1 MWRRKRAKLR
11 GWSVCLMQQE
21 SVCECACVAAQTH
34 WPFGETGKPE
44 KRFFSAPSFS
54 CEIPQSGWF
63 LRAAVLCK
71 CRQRLNSFLG
81 DSPVR
86 RPGSWRRSLQSDL
99 WRESKCS
106 HLNGSTNN
114 CLRAAWPW
122 CQIHQIIQAQG
133 LFCYRSASNFQ
144 EITYFCRSGRA

>member
-1 MWRRKRAKLR
+1 M
-11 GWSVCLMQQE
+11 SVRVWQLKHTGPL
-21 SVCECACVAAQTH
+21 V
-34 WPFGETGKPE
+34 ETGKPE
-44 KRFFSAPSFS
+44 KGFLSAPSFFFFLKY
-54 CEIPQSGWF
+54 PQSGWF

-71 CRQRLNSFLG
+71 CRRRLNSFLG

-122 CQIHQIIQAQG
+122 CQIHQIIQARG
-133 LFCYRSASNFQ
+133 LFYRSALNFQ
-144 EITYFCRSGRA
+144 EITYFCRSGRT

>member
-1 MWRRKRAKLR
+1 
-11 GWSVCLMQQE
+11 MQQE
-21 SVCECACVAAQTH
+21 SVCECACGSSNTLAL
-34 WPFGETGKPE
+34 WWKPE
-44 KRFFSAPSFS
+44 SRRKDFSLLHPFFFLKY
-54 CEIPQSGWF
+54 PQSGWF
-63 LRAAVLCK
+63 LCAAVLCK

-122 CQIHQIIQAQG
+122 CQIHQIIQARG
-133 LFCYRSASNFQ
+133 LFYRSALNFQ
-144 EITYFCRSGRA
+144 EITYFCRSGKT